1 MKTRLLICLFISL
14 FLAMPGCK
22 KDPPAPAET
31 NQTPTVAAAQAEKAT
46 PAVTAVQPEAASPT
60 VAAQQAEPT
69 TPAETAETPD
79 PDSDEQIE
87 YFAVFMEGKK
97 VGHAVHTRS
106 VSEDKV
112 KTSEAVSLTI
122 KRMGVSLTINMS
134 ESGIETTEGKPL
146 SFEVEQELSAM
157 VSTIKGVVDPN
168 GTIFVTTKSM
178 GTEQKSSMPWPEG
191 AVMAEGL
198 RLLTESKGAAE
209 GLEYEVKVFN
219 AASAGALDV
228 KISFG
233 PKKDIDLLGRIVS
246 LREVTKTYEMPGAGQ
261 IRSTSYMDDELR
273 VLKDSIPLAGMSIE
287 ILACTKEFAL
297 GENDVLELI
306 NKMFVT
312 SPTEITNLGS
322 VESIRYH
329 LKQKG
334 PDAITAENFPSGD
347 NQTAEGTAAGDIFL
361 TVNPAEP
368 PSGVSFPY
376 SGSDESLLEA
386 LKPTSFLQCEDP
398 TVVRLAKQAVGDTKD
413 AAEAAAKIEAFVAD
427 YMTAADLSVGYASA
441 AEVASSK
448 QGDCS
453 EFAVLAA
460 AMCRAVGI
468 PSQVVVGVA
477 YVEDFQ
483 GIQGFGGHAWIQAN
497 IGGKWIGFDA
507 AFKSSGRGGYDAG
520 HIALAAGNGE
530 PADFFNL
537 ATTLGRF
544 DVTKV
549 EVKRK

>member
-14 FLAMPGCK
+14 FLVMPGCK
-22 KDPPAPAET
+22 KEEPTTAEPEQPPTIAPAKAE
-31 NQTPTVAAAQAEKAT
+31 VEKAT
-46 PAVTAVQPEAASPT
+46 PAVQAQAATPA
-60 VAAQQAEPT
+60 VAAGKAEPT
-69 TPAETAETPD
+69 APVETPD

-106 VSEDKV
+106 VSEGKV

-122 KRMGVSLTINMS
+122 KRMGIGLTINMS
-134 ESGIETTEGKPL
+134 ESSFETADGKPL
-146 SFEVEQELSAM
+146 SFEVNQELSAM
-157 VSTIKGVVDPN
+157 VSTIEGVVDPN
-168 GTIFVTTKSM
+168 GTVFVTSKSM

-209 GLEYEVKVFN
+209 GLEYDVRIFN

-233 PKKDIDLLGRIVS
+233 PKKDIDLLGRVVS

-261 IRSTSYMDDELR
+261 IRSTSYMDDDLR
-273 VLKDSIPLAGMSIE
+273 VLKDSIPLAGMNIE

-312 SPTEITNLGS
+312 SPTEITDLGS
-322 VESIRYH
+322 IESIRYH

-334 PDAITAENFPSGD
+334 PDSITAENFPSGD
-347 NQTAEGTAAGDIFL
+347 NQRAEGTAAGDIFL
-361 TVNPAEP
+361 TVAPAKAQ
-368 PSGVSFPY
+368 SGVTIPY
-376 SGSDESLLEA
+376 DGSDELFLDA

-398 TVVRLAKQAVGDTKD
+398 TVVKLAKQAVGDTKD

-468 PSQVVVGVA
+468 PAQVVVGVA

-497 IGGKWIGFDA
+497 IGGKWIGLDA

-520 HIALAAGNGE
+520 HIALATGDGE

-544 DVTKV
+544 DITKV
-549 EVKRK
+549 EIKRK